1 MNKPEGNVFA
11 PETLVDP
18 FDYYRAI
25 HDAGVEIEL
34 LEGMNTYVVYSYDL
48 CNEAL
53 GKPEIYSND
62 FSVLMGREADEE
74 IQAILAEGWPDVPTL
89 LTADHPVHTRN
100 RKLVNLAFS
109 SPREVNAIEADMR
122 TKSIELIEAFADK
135 GACEFVEAFAVPLP
149 VAMIAG
155 QIGLDDNP
163 RQVKEWSDAAVD
175 RFSQMVDHDRKL
187 ECARSL
193 VEFQHYMKA
202 KIDDR
207 RANGGDDLLTDLV
220 EARVEG
226 ETPLTDPEIMS
237 IMQQFM
243 VAGNETTTSTL
254 AGGLLQLIRNP
265 DQMAKARAAA
275 GGRDPKLIGNL
286 VEEALRYETP
296 TAGMWRIVKADTEL
310 GGTKIPAG
318 SVVQLRYAAAN
329 RDPKKFPI
337 PTHSTSPAPM
347 PARISPSARGRT
359 CAWAICSAA
368 RKCWSP
374 LTSCSNGLMNLR
386 WPTRTKSASCPIS
399 CCAASPAC
407 RSPLPGKP
415 EPHEFRPV
423 RRTGNVRCLG
433 PALCRAGRCGRAAAA
448 APVAHRL

>member
-34 LEGMNTYVVYSYDL
+34 IEGMNTYVVYSYDL

-109 SPREVNAIEADMR
+109 APRVNAIEADMR
-122 TKSIELIEAFADK
+122 TKSIELIEAFAGK
-135 GACEFVEAFAVPLP
+135 GTCEFVEEFAVPLP

-163 RQVKEWSDAAVD
+163 KQVKEWSDAAVD

-265 DQMAKARAAA
+265 DQMAKAKAAA
-275 GGRDPKLIGNL
+275 GGRDPKVIGNL

-310 GGTKIPAG
+310 GGMAIPAG

-329 RDPKKFPI
+329 RDPKKFPDPDTFDI
-337 PTHSTSPAPM
+337 TRANARTHLAFGKGPHMCVGNMLSRKEMLVAFDELLERLDDF
-347 PARISPSARGRT
+347 AVADEDGIRILPNILLRGVTRLP
-359 CAWAICSAA
+359 ISFA
-368 RKCWSP
+368 RK
-374 LTSCSNGLMNLR
+374 
-386 WPTRTKSASCPIS
+386 A
-399 CCAASPAC
+399 
-407 RSPLPGKP
+407 
-415 EPHEFRPV
+415 
-423 RRTGNVRCLG
+423 
-433 PALCRAGRCGRAAAA
+433 
-448 APVAHRL
+448 